1 MLENGRWMRESRDSI
16 LREQEPG
23 RFPPAIVSELR
34 RVMPLVPRPIHQQLL
49 TLTGKVLALSS
60 PAASEFLRNCP
71 FVTHRAGPDGLDR
84 WCLEGLEILQQSEQ
98 SAITYF
104 GLGMSRSTLLVQRLS
119 PGVELDGISA
129 LLETYCLALT
139 GRKSPVLSGS
149 RPRGY
154 GAGQSM
160 PIETSGDGYAIFLPD
175 FVDRYPVKPENFTW
189 FKVMATHQA
198 GHIEFGSRALYSDS
212 TQTDLNGFLELIG
225 DSRLAADIF
234 TIVEDGRIDY
244 LIKQQYRG
252 IAGAYGRIQDEAL
265 SARPPLTVYRL
276 KEAFLEVLVQMSL
289 CRFGKWLV
297 PTELCTP
304 LRLAGSIM
312 KRILSSCATV
322 DDSINGTIHLYQI
335 ASGLSSEPVPGDE
348 WQTVDLDDSPEGISL
363 QSSEII
369 DKMLSDLTSTEPES
383 SAYASPPEVEY
394 RSGHRMDSDYGAG
407 EPGPASQDG
416 TGTDPS
422 QPSRQASDETADID
436 DLLEVGSLAADKGST
451 EEELIVFG
459 VNSANKENVPVVPQ
473 PELDSNDD
481 NNDRPLTSD
490 GPFSYLYNEWDFRAS
505 DYRLH
510 WCRVRQ
516 IPLQE
521 GTPDFFEAILSEY
534 TELATL
540 LRRQFE
546 LLNPQFTRKV
556 KQLQDGEDFDLD
568 AVVDFVITRKAGQ
581 NPDGKVYWQRNKTER
596 DVSVAF
602 LLDMSSSTIEY
613 INKTQRGAINQPV
626 FKDYKDYFEWLQ
638 PNQDSFIRP
647 KDFKRIID
655 LEKESLVLLI
665 RALEVI
671 GDKYAIYGFSGY
683 GRENVEF
690 YVVKDLEEEFSNR
703 VKSRIDTITP
713 QHGTRMGPAIRHA
726 TWKLEQQES
735 RSKFLFL
742 ISDGRPEDHGYGQNG
757 LEKEYA
763 INDTKMALVETKNK
777 GITPFCLT
785 IDRAGHDY
793 LKTICGDMGYEV
805 VADIESLPRCLP
817 TLYRRFTT

>member
-1 MLENGRWMRESRDSI
+1 
-16 LREQEPG
+16 
-23 RFPPAIVSELR
+23 
-34 RVMPLVPRPIHQQLL
+34 MPLVPRPIHQQLL
-49 TLTGKVLALSS
+49 TLTGKVLALSG

-71 FVTHRAGPDGLDR
+71 FVTRRAGPAGLES
-84 WCLEGLEILQQSEQ
+84 WCQEGLEILRQSEQ
-98 SAITYF
+98 SGITYF
-104 GLGMSRSTLLVQRLS
+104 GLGMSRSTLLVQKLS
-119 PGVELDGISA
+119 PGVELDGVRA

-149 RPRGY
+149 HSRGY
-154 GAGQSM
+154 GADQSM
-160 PIETSGDGYAIFLPD
+160 PLEVPGDGHAIFLPD
-175 FVDRYPVKPENFTW
+175 FVDRYPGKPENFTW
-189 FKVMATHQA
+189 YKVMATHQA
-198 GHIEFGSRALYSDS
+198 GHIEFGSHVLYSDG
-212 TQTDLNGFLELIG
+212 TQTDLTGFPELIG

-289 CRFGKWLV
+289 GRFGKWLV

-304 LRLAGSIM
+304 LRLAGPIM
-312 KRILSSCATV
+312 QHVLSSDSTV
-322 DDSINGTIHLYQI
+322 EDSIDATIRLYRV

-348 WQTVDLDDSPEGISL
+348 WQTVDLDDSLEGIS
-363 QSSEII
+363 SPSPDSIDEILN
-369 DKMLSDLTSTEPES
+369 DTLSAEPES
-383 SAYASPPEVEY
+383 SVYASPPEVEY

-407 EPGPASQDG
+407 EIGSAPQDE
-416 TGTDPS
+416 TETDSS
-422 QPSRQASDETADID
+422 QPAWQASDEKDDID
-436 DLLEVGSLAADKGST
+436 DLLEVGSLAADKGAT
-451 EEELIVFG
+451 EEELLVFG
-459 VNSANKENVPVVPQ
+459 VNSANKENVPGLPQ
-473 PELDSNDD
+473 PEQGSNDD
-481 NNDRPLTSD
+481 NNEGPLTSD

-521 GTPDFFEAILSEY
+521 GTPDFFEAILDEY
-534 TELATL
+534 AELATL

-546 LLNPQFTRKV
+546 LLNPRFSRKV
-556 KQLQDGEDFDLD
+556 KRLQDGEDFDLD

-581 NPDGKVYWQRNKTER
+581 SPDGKVYWRRNKTER

-638 PNQDSFIRP
+638 PNQDTVIRP

-665 RALEVI
+665 RALEAI
-671 GDKYAIYGFSGY
+671 GDTYAIYGFSGY

-690 YVVKDLEEEFSNR
+690 YIVKDLEEEFSNR

-726 TWKLEQQES
+726 TWKLEQQDS

-763 INDTKMALVETKNK
+763 INDTKMALIETKNK

>member
-1 MLENGRWMRESRDSI
+1 MRESRDSI
-16 LREQEPG
+16 LSEQELD
-23 RFPPAIVSELR
+23 RFPPAIASGLR
-34 RVMPLVPRPIHQQLL
+34 KAMPLVPRPLHQRLL
-49 TLTGKVLALSS
+49 TLTGEVLALSDS
-60 PAASEFLRNCP
+60 AASEFLRNCP
-71 FVTHRAGPDGLDR
+71 FVTRRAGPAGLES
-84 WCLEGLEILQQSEQ
+84 WCLEGLEALRQNEQ
-98 SAITYF
+98 SGITYF
-104 GLGMSRSTLLVQRLS
+104 GLGMSRSTLLVQKLS
-119 PGVELDGISA
+119 PGVELDSVRA

-139 GRKSPVLSGS
+139 GIISPVLSS
-149 RPRGY
+149 SHPRGY

-160 PIETSGDGYAIFLPD
+160 PIEDPRDGHAIFLPD
-175 FVDRYPVKPENFTW
+175 FVDRYPGKPENFTW
-189 FKVMATHQA
+189 YKVMATHQA
-198 GHIEFGSRALYSDS
+198 GHIEFGSCALYSNGI
-212 TQTDLNGFLELIG
+212 QTDLAGFPEIIG
-225 DSRLAADIF
+225 GSRLAADIF

-244 LIKQQYRG
+244 LTKQQYRG

-276 KEAFLEVLVQMSL
+276 KEAFLEVLVRMSL
-289 CRFGKWLV
+289 GFFGEWLV
-297 PTELCTP
+297 PAELCTP

-312 KRILSSCATV
+312 KRVLSSDAGVEDSVDAT
-322 DDSINGTIHLYQI
+322 IRLYQV
-335 ASGLSSEPVPGDE
+335 ASVLSSEPVPGDG
-348 WQTVDLDDSPEGISL
+348 WQTIDLDDSLEGVSSISPG
-363 QSSEII
+363 STDEI
-369 DKMLSDLTSTEPES
+369 LNDLPSVEPES

-394 RSGHRMDSDYGAG
+394 RSGHGMDSDYEAA
-407 EPGPASQDG
+407 EPGPVSQDE
-416 TGTDPS
+416 TETDPS
-422 QPSRQASDETADID
+422 QSKWQASDEKDDID
-436 DLLEVGSLAADKGST
+436 DLLEVGSLAADKGTT

-459 VNSANKENVPVVPQ
+459 VNSANKEHVPVELQ
-473 PELDSNDD
+473 PEQDSND
-481 NNDRPLTSD
+481 NNEGPLTSD
-490 GPFSYLYNEWDFRAS
+490 GPLSYLYNEWDFRAS

-516 IPLQE
+516 VPLQE
-521 GTPDFFEAILSEY
+521 GTPDFFEAILNEY
-534 TELATL
+534 SELATL
-540 LRRQFE
+540 LKRQFE
-546 LLNPQFTRKV
+546 LLNTRFSRKV

-581 NPDGKVYWQRNKTER
+581 NPDGKVYWRRNKTER

-638 PNQDSFIRP
+638 PNQDSVIRP

-665 RALEVI
+665 RALEAI
-671 GDKYAIYGFSGY
+671 GDTYAIYGFSGY
-683 GRENVEF
+683 GRENVDF

-703 VKSRIDTITP
+703 VKSRIDTIAP

-726 TWKLEQQES
+726 TWKLEQQDS

-805 VADIESLPRCLP
+805 VADIESLPMCLP
-817 TLYRRFTT
+817 SLYRRFTT

>member
-1 MLENGRWMRESRDSI
+1 MRESRDSI
-16 LREQEPG
+16 LSEQEPG
-23 RFPPAIVSELR
+23 RFPPAIASGLR
-34 RVMPLVPRPIHQQLL
+34 KAMPLVPRPIHQRLL
-49 TLTGKVLALSS
+49 TLTGEILALSDS
-60 PAASEFLRNCP
+60 AASEFLRNCP
-71 FVTHRAGPDGLDR
+71 FVTRRAGPAGLES
-84 WCLEGLEILQQSEQ
+84 WCLEGLETLRRSEQ
-98 SAITYF
+98 SGITYF
-104 GLGMSRSTLLVQRLS
+104 GLGMSKSTLLVQKLS
-119 PGVELDGISA
+119 PGVELDGVRV

-139 GRKSPVLSGS
+139 GINSPALSS
-149 RPRGY
+149 SHPRGY
-154 GAGQSM
+154 GAGQPM
-160 PIETSGDGYAIFLPD
+160 LIEDPGDGHAIFLPD
-175 FVDRYPVKPENFTW
+175 FVDRYPGKPENFTW
-189 FKVMATHQA
+189 YKVMATHQA
-198 GHIEFGSRALYSDS
+198 GHIEFGSHALCSNGI
-212 TQTDLNGFLELIG
+212 QTDPAGFPEIIG

-252 IAGAYGRIQDEAL
+252 IAGAYGKIQDEAL
-265 SARPPLTVYRL
+265 SSRPPLTVYRL
-276 KEAFLEVLVQMSL
+276 KEAFLEALVRMSL
-289 CRFGKWLV
+289 GLFGEWLV
-297 PTELCTP
+297 PAELFTP

-312 KRILSSCATV
+312 KRVLSSDAGV
-322 DDSINGTIHLYQI
+322 EDSIDATIRLYQV
-335 ASGLSSEPVPGDE
+335 ASGLSSEPVPGDG
-348 WQTVDLDDSPEGISL
+348 WQTVDLDDSLDGVSSL
-363 QSSEII
+363 SPGSIDEILN
-369 DKMLSDLTSTEPES
+369 DTPSVEPES
-383 SAYASPPEVEY
+383 SVYTSPPEVEY
-394 RSGHRMDSDYGAG
+394 RSGHRMDSDSETG
-407 EPGPASQDG
+407 EPGSMSQDEPE
-416 TGTDPS
+416 TDSS
-422 QPSRQASDETADID
+422 QPTWQASDKTDDID
-436 DLLEVGSLAADKGST
+436 DLLEVGSLAADKGDT
-451 EEELIVFG
+451 AEELLVFG
-459 VNSANKENVPVVPQ
+459 ANSANKENVPVELQ
-473 PELDSNDD
+473 PEQDSND
-481 NNDRPLTSD
+481 NNEGPLTAD

-516 IPLQE
+516 SHLQE
-521 GTPDFFEAILSEY
+521 GTPDFFEAILDEY
-534 TELATL
+534 NELATL

-546 LLNPQFTRKV
+546 LLNPRFSRKV

-581 NPDGKVYWQRNKTER
+581 NPDGKVYWRRNKTER

-638 PNQDSFIRP
+638 PNQDSIIRP

-665 RALEVI
+665 RALEAI
-671 GDKYAIYGFSGY
+671 GDTYAIYGFSGY
-683 GRENVEF
+683 GRENVDF
-690 YVVKDLEEEFSNR
+690 YVIKDLDEEFSNR
-703 VKSRIDTITP
+703 VKSRIDTISP

-726 TWKLEQQES
+726 TWKLEQQDS

-785 IDRAGHDY
+785 IDQAGHDY

-805 VADIESLPRCLP
+805 VADIESLPMCLP
-817 TLYRRFTT
+817 SLYRRFTT

>member
-1 MLENGRWMRESRDSI
+1 MRESRDSI
-16 LREQEPG
+16 LFEQELG
-23 RFPPAIVSELR
+23 RLPPAIASRLR
-34 RVMPLVPRPIHQQLL
+34 KAMPLVPHPMHQRLL
-49 TLTGKVLALSS
+49 TLTGAVLALSDS
-60 PAASEFLRNCP
+60 AVSEFLRNCS
-71 FVTHRAGPDGLDR
+71 FVARRAGPAGLES
-84 WCLEGLEILQQSEQ
+84 WCLEGLEVLRQNEQ
-98 SAITYF
+98 SGITYF
-104 GLGMSRSTLLVQRLS
+104 GLGMSKSTLLVQRLS
-119 PGVELDGISA
+119 PGVELDGVRA
-129 LLETYCLALT
+129 LLEMYCLALT
-139 GRKSPVLSGS
+139 GIKSPVLSS
-149 RPRGY
+149 SHPRNY
-154 GAGQSM
+154 GTDQSM
-160 PIETSGDGYAIFLPD
+160 LLEAPGDGHAIFLPD
-175 FVDRYPVKPENFTW
+175 FVDRYPAKPENFTRY
-189 FKVMATHQA
+189 KVMATHQA
-198 GHIEFGSRALYSDS
+198 GHIEFGSHALYSDGI
-212 TQTDLNGFLELIG
+212 QTDFDGFPELIG
-225 DSRLAADIF
+225 GSRLAADIF

-289 CRFGKWLV
+289 GLFGEWLV
-297 PTELCTP
+297 PAELSVP
-304 LRLAGSIM
+304 LCFAGPIM
-312 KRILSSCATV
+312 KRVLSSDSTV
-322 DDSINGTIHLYQI
+322 HDSIDATISLYKV
-335 ASGLSSEPVPGDE
+335 ASGLSSEPVPGDG
-348 WQTVDLDDSPEGISL
+348 WQTIDLDDSLEGVSSL
-363 QSSEII
+363 SPGSINEI
-369 DKMLSDLTSTEPES
+369 LSDMPSVEPKA

-394 RSGHRMDSDYGAG
+394 RSGHRMDSDYEAG
-407 EPGPASQDG
+407 EPGPASQDETE
-416 TGTDPS
+416 TGPS
-422 QPSRQASDETADID
+422 QPTWQASNETDDID
-436 DLLEVGSLAADKGST
+436 DLLEVGSLAADKGTT
-451 EEELIVFG
+451 EEELLVFG
-459 VNSANKENVPVVPQ
+459 VNSANKENVPVAPQ
-473 PELDSNDD
+473 SEQDSND
-481 NNDRPLTSD
+481 NNEGPLTAD

-510 WCRVRQ
+510 WCRVHQ
-516 IPLQE
+516 VPLQE
-521 GTPDFFEAILSEY
+521 GTPDFFEATLNEY
-534 TELATL
+534 TDLATL
-540 LRRQFE
+540 LKRQFE
-546 LLNPQFTRKV
+546 LLNLRFSRKV
-556 KQLQDGEDFDLD
+556 KRLQDGEDFDLD

-581 NPDGKVYWQRNKTER
+581 NPDGKVYWRRNKTER

-638 PNQDSFIRP
+638 PNQDSVIRP

-665 RALEVI
+665 KALEAI
-671 GDKYAIYGFSGY
+671 GDTYAIYGFSGY

-703 VKSRIDTITP
+703 VKSRIDTIAP

-763 INDTKMALVETKNK
+763 INDTKMALVETRNK

-805 VADIESLPRCLP
+805 VADIESLPMCLP
-817 TLYRRFTT
+817 SLYRRFTT

>member
-1 MLENGRWMRESRDSI
+1 MRENRNAI
-16 LREQEPG
+16 LSEQELD
-23 RFPPAIVSELR
+23 RLPPAIAGKFR
-34 RVMPLVPRPIHQQLL
+34 NAMPLVPRPIHQRLL
-49 TLTGKVLALSS
+49 TLTGEVLALSDS
-60 PAASEFLRNCP
+60 AASEFLRNCP
-71 FVTHRAGPDGLDR
+71 FVTRRAGPA
-84 WCLEGLEILQQSEQ
+84 GLESWCQKGLEVLRQNEQ
-98 SAITYF
+98 SGITYF
-104 GLGMSRSTLLVQRLS
+104 GLGMGRSTLLVQTLS
-119 PGVELDGISA
+119 PGVELDDIRA

-139 GRKSPVLSGS
+139 GRKSPVLSS
-149 RPRGY
+149 NHPRVY
-154 GAGQSM
+154 GTGQSM
-160 PIETSGDGYAIFLPD
+160 PIEANGDGYAVFLPD
-175 FVDRYPVKPENFTW
+175 FVDRYPGKTENFTW
-189 FKVMATHQA
+189 YKVMTTHQA
-198 GHIEFGSRALYSDS
+198 GHIEFGSHAIYSNDI
-212 TQTDLNGFLELIG
+212 QTDLAGFPELI
-225 DSRLAADIF
+225 DSNRLAADIF

-244 LIKQQYRG
+244 LTKQQYRG
-252 IAGAYGRIQDEAL
+252 IAGDFGRIQDEAL
-265 SARPPLTVYRL
+265 STRPPLTVYRL

-289 CRFGKWLV
+289 GRFGEWLV
-297 PTELCTP
+297 PAELNVP
-304 LRLAGSIM
+304 LRLAGPIM
-312 KRILSSCATV
+312 KRVLSSDAGVEGSIDATMR
-322 DDSINGTIHLYQI
+322 LYQV
-335 ASGLSSEPVPGDE
+335 ASGLSSEPVPADA
-348 WQTVDLDDSPEGISL
+348 WQTIDLDDSLENV
-363 QSSEII
+363 SSPSPGSIDEI
-369 DKMLSDLTSTEPES
+369 LNDLPSVEPES

-394 RSGHRMDSDYGAG
+394 RSGHRMESDYETG
-407 EPGPASQDG
+407 EPGSASQDETE
-416 TGTDPS
+416 TGSS
-422 QPSRQASDETADID
+422 QPARQASDETDDID
-436 DLLEVGSLAADKGST
+436 DLLEVGSLAADKGAT
-451 EEELIVFG
+451 EEEFLVFG
-459 VNSANKENVPVVPQ
+459 VNSANKENVPLVPQ
-473 PELDSNDD
+473 PEQDSND
-481 NNDRPLTSD
+481 NNEGPLASD

-516 IPLQE
+516 VPLQE
-521 GTPDFFEAILSEY
+521 GTPDFFEAILNEY
-534 TELATL
+534 ADLATL

-546 LLNPQFTRKV
+546 LLNPRFSRKV

-581 NPDGKVYWQRNKTER
+581 NPDGKVYWRRNKTER

-638 PNQDSFIRP
+638 PNQDSVIRP

-665 RALEVI
+665 RALEAI
-671 GDKYAIYGFSGY
+671 GDTYAIYGFSGY

-703 VKSRIDTITP
+703 VKSRIDTIAP

-763 INDTKMALVETKNK
+763 INDTKMALVETRNK

-805 VADIESLPRCLP
+805 VADIESLPMCLP
-817 TLYRRFTT
+817 SLYRRFTT